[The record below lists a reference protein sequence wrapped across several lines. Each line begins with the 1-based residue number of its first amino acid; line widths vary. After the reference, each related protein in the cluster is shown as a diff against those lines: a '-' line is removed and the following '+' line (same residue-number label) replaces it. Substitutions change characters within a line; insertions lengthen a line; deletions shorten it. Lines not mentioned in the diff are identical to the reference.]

1 MDKYVILYR
10 TKEVKTIECYSI
22 DEAKDKAKNW
32 FVRQCKDNNK
42 NKKEVAVRTK
52 INTVIKVF

>member
-1 MDKYVILYR
+1 M
-10 TKEVKTIECYSI
+10 KTIECYSI